1 MKLRD
6 YLVILRKRGWIILVV
21 MVITMASAFVF
32 SKLQTPVYRSSVYLN
47 VIPARL
53 DWGLQQTVKG
63 LMRNYAG
70 NITSRKTAMEVIT
83 RLELDI
89 TPGQLS
95 EKVTVR
101 PVEEDFLIQIDADD
115 YDPRIAQDIAQTTAE
130 VFVEDINV
138 HMLDQDK
145 RDRVDV
151 TLLDNA
157 LPGTLHKPKMKINLL
172 AGAIFGALV
181 GGLVVF
187 FLEWIEADILRTRD
201 DVENYTGVPVLGV
214 IPTLRSSTTR
224 ANQKTSQA

>member
-1 MKLRD
+1 MELRD
-6 YLVILRKRGWIILVV
+6 YFDILRKRGWIILIV
-21 MVITMASAFVF
+21 MVITMGSAFVF
-32 SKLQTPVYRSSVYLN
+32 SKLQTPVYRSTVYLN

-95 EKVTVR
+95 EKLTVR
-101 PVEEDFLIQIDADD
+101 PIEEDFLIQIDADD

-130 VFVEDINV
+130 VFVEDIQV

-157 LPGTLHKPKMKINLL
+157 LPGTLHKPKLKINLL
-172 AGAIFGALV
+172 AGAMFGALV
-181 GGLVVF
+181 GVLVVF
-187 FLEWIEADILRTRD
+187 FLEWLEADILRTRD
-201 DVENYTGVPVLGV
+201 DVENYTGIPVLGV

-224 ANQKTSQA
+224 TKQRTSQA